1 LQWRLYIAKRGTL
14 NLGMRME
21 GSTALLASIL
31 INANRDPR
39 SAPAKMADF
48 MPHIDREDEM
58 SVDSVFKKLGG
69 KVDG

>member
-1 LQWRLYIAKRGTL
+1 
-14 NLGMRME
+14 ME

-31 INANRDPR
+31 INANRDHR
-39 SAPAKMADF
+39 SPPVKMADF